1 MYCCHAIPFS
11 NFQYELSRHVKND
24 VSSVNSLVLGVRLS
38 GDAGKIE
45 KFFNGGEYGRYQVS
59 MIVYCLLDDVFALE
73 ELVGNQ
79 LTVVLLK
86 VSQHVRDSVV
96 DIIGRAVADIREVR
110 FLDCGNNLLHENLL
124 HSLNL

>member
-1 MYCCHAIPFS
+1 MFT
-11 NFQYELSRHVKND
+11 
-24 VSSVNSLVLGVRLS
+24 VLGVRRS
-38 GDAGKIE
+38 GDVGELK
-45 KFFNGGEYGRYQVS
+45 KFFNGGEYGLYQVLR
-59 MIVYCLLDDVFALE
+59 IVDCLLDDVFALE

-110 FLDCGNNLLHENLL
+110 FLHHGKKNCTRSCSTNVTSRNRRFFLV
-124 HSLNL
+124 